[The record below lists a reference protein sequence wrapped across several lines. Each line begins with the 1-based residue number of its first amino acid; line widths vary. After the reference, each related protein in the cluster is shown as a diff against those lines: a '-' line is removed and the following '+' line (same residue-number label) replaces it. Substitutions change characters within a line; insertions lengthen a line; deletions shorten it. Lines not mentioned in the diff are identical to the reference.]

1 MYTQFAGK
9 LALTKHAQ
17 VNTKENCTKVKKK
30 KGARYLIDL
39 HLANETKQYL
49 TNDTRLKFFFFLNH
63 SSVHPNVAGGKRL
76 GYLLSDEKV

>member
-30 KGARYLIDL
+30 KKKAGNLIDL

-49 TNDTRLKFFFFLNH
+49 TNDTRVEVFLFPQ
-63 SSVHPNVAGGKRL
+63 SL
-76 GYLLSDEKV
+76 

>member
-30 KGARYLIDL
+30 EKEKRARYLIDL
-39 HLANETKQYL
+39 HLANETKHYL
-49 TNDTRLKFFFFLNH
+49 TKQ
-63 SSVHPNVAGGKRL
+63 
-76 GYLLSDEKV
+76 

>member
-30 KGARYLIDL
+30 AGNLIDL

-49 TNDTRLKFFFFLNH
+49 TNDTRVEVFLFPQ
-63 SSVHPNVAGGKRL
+63 SL
-76 GYLLSDEKV
+76 

>member
-30 KGARYLIDL
+30 KKKKAGNLINL

-49 TNDTRLKFFFFLNH
+49 TNDTGVEVFLF
-63 SSVHPNVAGGKRL
+63 P
-76 GYLLSDEKV
+76 LSL